1 MKEDIV
7 LTNKNSKYK
16 PTSQEGTIEVLSP
29 KITKNKIIKNQ
40 FENIESKS
48 VKINRAPRLIN
59 NELNRLNNN
68 TKLVN
73 NRRIYSEQKRRPKME
88 NASIDMLTF
97 YRPKV
102 ESQVGESDKT
112 IQNKWEVIIDSGI
125 GY

>member
-29 KITKNKIIKNQ
+29 KITKNQKIKNQ

-88 NASIDMLTF
+88 NAGIDMLTF

-102 ESQVGESDKT
+102 ESYVGERDKT
-112 IQNKWEVIIDSGI
+112 IQNKREVIDSDI

>member
-112 IQNKWEVIIDSGI
+112 IQNKWEVIIDSDI